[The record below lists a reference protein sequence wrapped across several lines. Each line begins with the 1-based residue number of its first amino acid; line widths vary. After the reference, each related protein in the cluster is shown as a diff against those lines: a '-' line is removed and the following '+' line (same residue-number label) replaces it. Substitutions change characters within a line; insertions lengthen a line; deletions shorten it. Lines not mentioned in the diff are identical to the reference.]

1 MKHSITVEEFRER
14 MVRLQTKVRESQFDV
29 FIVSQEE
36 SIYYL
41 TGVSYRPLERPFFIL
56 VLPDQPAELLVPAL
70 EGEHLKAAPNV
81 GGVSTYLEYPSR
93 VGEGYAEKLAS
104 LLTRVK
110 RIGVEPGLS
119 QEISLNLPVGE
130 AIVLPLIEELRLVK
144 SPAEVTM
151 IRQAA
156 HYADEAVRKVIG
168 TAYYGVSE
176 LELFSQGR
184 GVQTQIIKE
193 VGYDVLTTNILA
205 GAWPAPMSAQPH
217 SVPTV
222 TDQLK
227 EGPHIALA
235 LMRVNGYAS
244 ECERTFFL
252 KPPTNDVIAAF
263 KTMQEA
269 RRRAFEMVRPEAS
282 CAEIDCRT
290 KEFLQKEGYGDKL
303 LHRTGHGFGLGNH
316 EGPWVAE
323 GSQEI
328 LKENML
334 ISIEPGI
341 YLPGIGGVRHSDT
354 VLVTQSGY
362 ETLTRYPTEL
372 DQLTVTAYKPVKRLV
387 GMITRRAVGI

>member
-1 MKHSITVEEFRER
+1 MIPVKEYTER
-14 MVRLQTKVRESQFDV
+14 MVRLQEAVSNQQLDAFL
-29 FIVSQEE
+29 VSQEE

-56 VLPDQPAELLVPAL
+56 VWPDRPAELLVPAL

-81 GGVSTYLEYPSR
+81 GGVATYWEYPSP
-93 VGEGYAEKLAS
+93 VEEGYAEKLAS
-104 LLTRVK
+104 LLVSVK

-119 QEISLNLPVGE
+119 QEISTRLPGGE
-130 AIVLPLIEELRLVK
+130 VIVLPLIEELRLVK
-144 SPAEVTM
+144 SPAEVAM

-156 HYADEAVRKVIG
+156 HYADEAVRKVIA

-184 GVQTQIIKE
+184 AVQTQIIKE
-193 VGYDVLTTNILA
+193 VGYDVLTTSILA

-217 SVPTV
+217 SVPKV
-222 TDQLK
+222 TDRLTD
-227 EGPHIALA
+227 GPHIALA
-235 LMRVNGYAS
+235 LMRVNGYAA

-252 KPPTNDVIAAF
+252 KPPTNEVIAAF
-263 KTMQEA
+263 KTMLEA
-269 RRRAFEMVRPEAS
+269 RRIAFEMVRPGAS

-290 KEFLQKEGYGDKL
+290 KEFLQKEGYGDKR

-323 GSQEI
+323 GSREI

-354 VLVTQSGY
+354 VLVTKSGY
-362 ETLTRYPTEL
+362 ESLTKYPTEL
-372 DQLTVTAYKPVKRLV
+372 NMLTVTSYKLVKRLV
-387 GMITRRAVGI
+387 GIVTRRAVGI

>member
-1 MKHSITVEEFRER
+1 MITDQEFTER
-14 MVRLQTKVRESQFDV
+14 MVRLQEAVSHQQLDV
-29 FIVSQEE
+29 FLVSQEE

-56 VLPDQPAELLVPAL
+56 VWPDRPAELLVPAL
-70 EGEHLKAAPNV
+70 EEEHLKAAPNV
-81 GGVSTYLEYPSR
+81 GGVSSYWEYPSPP
-93 VGEGYAEKLAS
+93 GEGYAEKLAS
-104 LLTRVK
+104 LLARVK

-119 QEISLNLPVGE
+119 QEISTRLPAGE
-130 AIVLPLIEELRLVK
+130 VIVLPLIEKLRLVK
-144 SPAEVTM
+144 SPAEVAM

-156 HYADEAVRKVIG
+156 HYADEAVRKVIS

-184 GVQTQIIKE
+184 AVQTQIIKE
-193 VGYDVLTTNILA
+193 VGYDVLTTSILA

-222 TDQLK
+222 TDRLK

-235 LMRVNGYAS
+235 LMRVNGYAA

-252 KPPTNDVIAAF
+252 KPPTGEVIAAF
-263 KTMQEA
+263 KTMLEA
-269 RRRAFEMVRPEAS
+269 RRKAFEMVRPGAS
-282 CAEIDCRT
+282 CAEIDCQT

-334 ISIEPGI
+334 ISVEPGI
-341 YLPGIGGVRHSDT
+341 YLPGVGGVRHSDT
-354 VLVTQSGY
+354 VLVTKSGY
-362 ETLTRYPTEL
+362 ESMTRYPTDL
-372 DQLTVTAYKPVKRLV
+372 NQLTVTAYKPIKRLV
-387 GMITRRAVGI
+387 GMVTRRAVGI

>member
-1 MKHSITVEEFRER
+1 MITVQEYTER
-14 MVRLQTKVRESQFDV
+14 MVRLQEAVSHQPVDV
-29 FIVSQEE
+29 FLVSQEE

-56 VLPDQPAELLVPAL
+56 VWPDRPADLLVPAL

-81 GGVSTYLEYPSR
+81 GGVSTYWEYPSPA
-93 VGEGYAEKLAS
+93 GEGYAEKLAS

-119 QEISLNLPVGE
+119 QEISTQLPDGE
-130 AIVLPLIEELRLVK
+130 VIVLPLIEELRLVK
-144 SPAEVTM
+144 SPAEVAM

-156 HYADEAVRKVIG
+156 HYADEAVRRVIA

-184 GVQTQIIKE
+184 AVQTQIIKE
-193 VGYDVLTTNILA
+193 VGYDVLTTSILA

-222 TDQLK
+222 KDRLK
-227 EGPHIALA
+227 DGPHIALA
-235 LMRVNGYAS
+235 LMRVNGYAA

-252 KPPTNDVIAAF
+252 KSPTDDVIAAF
-263 KTMQEA
+263 KTMLEA
-269 RRRAFEMVRPEAS
+269 RRMVFELVRPGAS

-290 KEFLQKEGYGDKL
+290 RDFLEKEGYGDKL

-354 VLVTQSGY
+354 VLVTKDGY
-362 ETLTRYPTEL
+362 ESLTRYPTEL
-372 DQLTVTAYKPVKRLV
+372 DQLTVTTFKSVKRLIGIV
-387 GMITRRAVGI
+387 SRRVVGI